1 MSNFIKVSV
10 WFILF
15 IVVSSV
21 GFSMLNAA
29 NTIENIIGFII
40 MVYTGE
46 CSNNGWEKVDTR
58 IVLRAPYLMWFK
70 WLNKEI

>member
-29 NTIENIIGFII
+29 NTIENILGVII
-40 MVYTGE
+40 LIYTVAISIKTK
-46 CSNNGWEKVDTR
+46 CLTTIK
-58 IVLRAPYLMWFK
+58 FK
-70 WLNKEI
+70 RKHEE

>member
-40 MVYTGE
+40 MVYTIAVTI
-46 CSNNGWEKVDTR
+46 NTR
-58 IVLRAPYLMWFK
+58 FLTTIKFK
-70 WLNKEI
+70 RKYEE

>member
-10 WFILF
+10 WFMLF

-40 MVYTGE
+40 MVYTIAVTI
-46 CSNNGWEKVDTR
+46 NTR
-58 IVLRAPYLMWFK
+58 FLTTIEFK
-70 WLNKEI
+70 RKHEE

>member
-29 NTIENIIGFII
+29 NTIENIIRFII
-40 MVYTGE
+40 MVYTIAVTI
-46 CSNNGWEKVDTR
+46 NTR
-58 IVLRAPYLMWFK
+58 FLTTIKFK
-70 WLNKEI
+70 RNHEE

>member
-40 MVYTGE
+40 SESETI
-46 CSNNGWEKVDTR
+46 TH
-58 IVLRAPYLMWFK
+58 LR
-70 WLNKEI
+70 

>member
-21 GFSMLNAA
+21 GFSMLNVA

-40 MVYTGE
+40 MVYTIAVTI
-46 CSNNGWEKVDTR
+46 NTR
-58 IVLRAPYLMWFK
+58 FLTTIKFK
-70 WLNKEI
+70 RKHEE

>member
-29 NTIENIIGFII
+29 NTIENILGFII
-40 MVYTGE
+40 LAFTVAMSIKTK
-46 CSNNGWEKVDTR
+46 CLTTIK
-58 IVLRAPYLMWFK
+58 FK
-70 WLNKEI
+70 RKREE

>member
-1 MSNFIKVSV
+1 M
-10 WFILF
+10 LF

-40 MVYTGE
+40 MVYTIAVTI
-46 CSNNGWEKVDTR
+46 NTR
-58 IVLRAPYLMWFK
+58 FLTTIEFK
-70 WLNKEI
+70 RKHEE

>member
-40 MVYTGE
+40 MV
-46 CSNNGWEKVDTR
+46 
-58 IVLRAPYLMWFK
+58 
-70 WLNKEI
+70 

>member
-40 MVYTGE
+40 MVYTIAVTI
-46 CSNNGWEKVDTR
+46 NTR
-58 IVLRAPYLMWFK
+58 FLTAIKFK
-70 WLNKEI
+70 RKHEE

>member
-40 MVYTGE
+40 MVYTIAVTI
-46 CSNNGWEKVDTR
+46 NTR
-58 IVLRAPYLMWFK
+58 FLTTIEFK
-70 WLNKEI
+70 RKHEE